1 MIKVWLDL
9 KIWLNE
15 GIMNLCRWEILFG
28 IKYTMR
34 ANKAYFTTKK
44 NIRELY
50 LRYHA
55 GNKDKYWN
63 TWSAGWDEEE
73 C

>member
-1 MIKVWLDL
+1 
-9 KIWLNE
+9 
-15 GIMNLCRWEILFG
+15 
-28 IKYTMR
+28 MR